1 MQTVARIFPMPE
13 GLSTQYPRRVS
24 LEKLRRHVVRGTGES
39 LDFHPAAS
47 ISQQNEAKV
56 VEGQDCHTRS
66 TDRKSLL

>member
-24 LEKLRRHVVRGTGES
+24 LELLRHVVRGTGES

-47 ISQQNEAKV
+47 TSQQNETKV

-66 TDRKSLL
+66 TDRKSPL